1 LNQGN
6 DTLEATMLRLGR
18 RSFLRILGALGLLAI
33 PSASPAIRVA
43 SRWIIRAE
51 DV

>member
-1 LNQGN
+1 
-6 DTLEATMLRLGR
+6 MLRIGR
-18 RSFLRILGALGLLAI
+18 RSFFRFLGALGLLMI
-33 PSASPAIRVA
+33 PGSTPRIRMA

>member
-1 LNQGN
+1 
-6 DTLEATMLRLGR
+6 MR
-18 RSFLRILGALGLLAI
+18 FLGALGLLTI
-33 PSASPAIRVA
+33 LPPPPGIRMA

>member
-1 LNQGN
+1 
-6 DTLEATMLRLGR
+6 MGR
-18 RSFLRILGALGLLAI
+18 RSFMLILGALGLRLI
-33 PSASPAIRVA
+33 PSLSPKILTA